1 MFRFLRLNCF
11 RRTRHETANTAKAPA
26 DPAANTSSNC
36 SGLDLNNKGTER
48 MRAAPLKLNPNI
60 NIANNLFIETPLTL
74 RIRTMETTDSR
85 IIVMIR
91 HPFTFLVEVYHMVAG
106 DCKTHNCEINFL
118 NEHCSLRTVF
128 VII

>member
-1 MFRFLRLNCF
+1 
-11 RRTRHETANTAKAPA
+11 
-26 DPAANTSSNC
+26 
-36 SGLDLNNKGTER
+36 

-106 DCKTHNCEINFL
+106 
-118 NEHCSLRTVF
+118 HC
-128 VII
+128 